1 MERKQE
7 AGWNMVKK
15 VAFIGAGSMAEAIIA
30 GLINTNYLAKD
41 QIFVANKENEERLEG
56 LRTAYG
62 IQCTNNKE
70 AVIRDADVVF
80 IATKP
85 YDMEDALKDASTY
98 ITENQLVVSVVA
110 GVSTAFIAKIIAK
123 DVAIIRSMPNTS
135 ATIGYSATAIAKGE
149 LATEAHMQ
157 LAEELFE
164 AIGSVSVVEE
174 AQMHAVTGISGSGPA
189 YVYYLVEA
197 MEKAAAKE
205 GLDAQ
210 TAKQLITQTIIGA
223 GNMLKQREESA
234 GVLRENVTSPN
245 GTTAAGLQTLKD
257 FHFQE
262 AVEACVASA
271 AKRSA
276 ELGKE

>member
-15 VAFIGAGSMAEAIIA
+15 VAFIGAGSMAEAIIT

>member
-41 QIFVANKENEERLEG
+41 QIFVTNKENEERLEG

>member
-110 GVSTAFIAKIIAK
+110 GVSTAFIAKIIVK